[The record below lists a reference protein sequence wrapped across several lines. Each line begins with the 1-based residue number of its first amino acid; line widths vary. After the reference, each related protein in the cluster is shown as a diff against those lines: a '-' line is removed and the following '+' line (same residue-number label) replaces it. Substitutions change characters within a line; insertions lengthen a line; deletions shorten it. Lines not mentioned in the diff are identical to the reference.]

1 LNDKIVSVYSITE
14 LCKGDNFSFE
24 ELIDS
29 DMVNNFALLVG
40 DYSPLHMDN
49 RFAKSRRFNGRVIH
63 GVLLLGLLSRL
74 IGMHLPGENALI
86 ISMNSQFIVPAYI
99 GDKVRV
105 YAEVDQISLDIKVI
119 VLNAKIERSP
129 DFSRALVRSKIMV
142 KFTN

>member
-1 LNDKIVSVYSITE
+1 MNDKIVSVYSITE